1 MRKSKYEKKLDSIMK
16 NLKVSDYHYN
26 WDRYGSWIEFHYKD
40 NLYRLEHSI
49 DKARLQGIIIQYGS
63 EAFAQIVMALEDLNR
78 AINRGV
84 YDLDTWLA
92 GVKLPPKSLKSCRFL
107 EILGFTQQPS
117 SKEEIWEQYDKRIK
131 ELELNE
137 NGNHL
142 TAKMLK
148 EAAEKAVENLSG
160 SENRKN

>member
-1 MRKSKYEKKLDSIMK
+1 MRKSKYEKKLDRIMK
-16 NLKVSDYHYN
+16 NLKVAEYRYN
-26 WDRYGSWIEFHYKD
+26 WDRYSSWIEFQYKD

-63 EAFAQIVMALEDLNR
+63 EAFARIVLALEDISR

-84 YDLDTWLA
+84 YDLDTWLE

-107 EILGFTQQPS
+107 EILGFSQQPS
-117 SKEEIWEQYDKRIK
+117 TREEVWEQYNKRMN
-131 ELELNE
+131 ELELDD

-148 EAAEKAVENLSG
+148 EAAERTVENLS
-160 SENRKN
+160 KNQNP